1 MAQLATLHDL
11 ESLKFSM
18 SYLYLKV
25 EMQSVYK
32 KKKKKR
38 LSKSSLNG
46 SFVGKGFFL
55 NI

>member
-32 KKKKKR
+32 KKKKRNFQKV
-38 LSKSSLNG
+38 LLMDLLLAKDFS
-46 SFVGKGFFL
+46 
-55 NI
+55 

>member
-32 KKKKKR
+32 KKKETFKKF
-38 LSKSSLNG
+38 S
-46 SFVGKGFFL
+46 
-55 NI
+55 

>member
-32 KKKKKR
+32 KKKKKKETFKKF
-38 LSKSSLNG
+38 S
-46 SFVGKGFFL
+46 
-55 NI
+55 